1 MPLDILRNRAAAKGG
16 QGRTI
21 KMKTGKA
28 GARVENLL
36 QTHAYALR
44 LAKTRAEKN
53 VIEANFLMKFQEI
66 KNKDVENYATFM
78 SMIKNVRAP
87 KGRRPSSL
95 PRSGPSPRALAARN
109 KIVANLKEVRNQYQR
124 ALNGIQAKINAL
136 TVPRPRQ

>member
-1 MPLDILRNRAAAKGG
+1 
-16 QGRTI
+16 
-21 KMKTGKA
+21 MKTGKA
-28 GARVENLL
+28 GARMENLL
-36 QTHAYALR
+36 QTHANALR

-78 SMIKNVRAP
+78 SMIKNVRTP
-87 KGRRPSSL
+87 KGGRPSSL
-95 PRSGPSPRALAARN
+95 PRSGASPRALAARN

-136 TVPRPRQ
+136 SVPRPQQ